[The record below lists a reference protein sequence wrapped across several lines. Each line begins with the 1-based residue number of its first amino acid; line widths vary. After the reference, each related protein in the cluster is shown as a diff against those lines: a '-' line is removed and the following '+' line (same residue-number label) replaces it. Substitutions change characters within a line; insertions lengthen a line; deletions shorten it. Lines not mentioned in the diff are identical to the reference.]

1 MSEQPRDGSTGY
13 RSGHPGHPRFWGMD
27 TEQRRPLDR
36 QADALPPRPEVR
48 PAAWIWPIL
57 RRLRQIQ
64 NLHHA

>member
-1 MSEQPRDGSTGY
+1 
-13 RSGHPGHPRFWGMD
+13 MD